1 MYLSALKVNGFK
13 SFADPTLLKYNR
25 GVTAVVG
32 PNGCGKSNIADSIRW
47 VLGEQSAKALRG
59 GKMQDVI
66 FEGTDKR
73 KPLNICEVAITLTDC
88 EKELGS
94 DFNEVEIARRVHRDG
109 GSNYYINGKACRLK
123 DIQRLFMDTGVGRT
137 SYSIMA
143 QGQIDQILSSK
154 PEERRAVFEEAA
166 GISKYKAQRKETMNK
181 LAHVEANLA
190 RVTDVIGE
198 ISRQIGS
205 LKRQATKAIRY
216 KKVSHKLRHLD
227 IGYSA
232 FQYQTMSATLASV
245 DQSSSELQDEVDELA
260 KDLENKEGSLVVYK
274 EERQTLIQ
282 KVQDSQQSVFDLKS
296 MKEQAANAADMSKIK
311 IASLGE
317 RIEQAQQDI
326 ASYES
331 QIGEI
336 AGRLDEHQSDKQMH
350 MDVLGNSDEIFQER
364 NRDLEE
370 IEERLR
376 VAETQIQSLRVGAMD
391 AERAS
396 GRCRE
401 TLSAIEVEAGTS
413 RNRLM
418 RLEEELAE
426 QGEGQA
432 EAIQAL
438 EDFQQRLEATRS
450 LQEQLQ
456 VDLESARDAVSDKR
470 DSFKAA
476 QSRIQEVDRSV
487 AQKTARVK
495 LLQQLQEKL
504 EGYGEGAKALLK
516 GRLKGSLEGQV
527 FQPLASEM
535 EVEEGYG
542 VAVEA
547 LFGSA
552 VEAVSVGDADTV
564 VEIFR
569 QLEEGKIGRAC
580 VQLAGSESSDT
591 QDASLPD
598 WIRPA
603 ESLVRMK
610 DDAGHDSLKAV
621 LASSYIVEDLGAFL
635 KWRQENATFRFL
647 QVASLKGETVD
658 ARGIVSGGYKGKVK
672 NSSILQREMELK
684 QTQKELDEEQKALE
698 AARADADQ
706 VNAELEAAE
715 ETVENKRHEIS
726 EANRE
731 ISSLQTEERN
741 AQKLVQEVK
750 LRAER
755 MERERESL
763 EAVQAE
769 SSEKLEAAKANLAR
783 EQEKLESS
791 RRQLEEIEAG
801 IAEIRG
807 ERDEKREGLS
817 QAKFDLQEKKQKL
830 DLLNQGLVEME
841 QRRNELNRLIES
853 KTRDI
858 DNWEEQSASLQEEIS
873 QAQQRSESVDTELEE
888 AKVLVSNTREALVG
902 VEEKI
907 GVLEKEQNSLRIKV
921 DELKSSLSDQSVE
934 IAQKRSRLE
943 FIQEEISREYGVE
956 LKDID
961 WQWELWKARQPVE
974 DLPVLDE
981 SDLEDDFGPA
991 ATLPDEN
998 AEVSEETEESE
1009 TEEATAEVAEDSET
1023 QSEESEAAGTE
1034 ESAEACVEDE
1044 EEVEQLSKPTGPS
1057 DEERE
1062 ELEKTN
1068 WNAIKR
1074 EVENLRK
1081 RIQGMGTVNTDAIA
1095 EYGELRERHGFLK
1108 TQYDDLVSSKE
1119 KLEEAINEINTKSRE
1134 QFSAT
1139 FAQIRENFKHTFS
1152 TLFHGGKADLQL
1164 IETEDILES
1173 GIEIVAQ
1180 PPGTKLKGVSLLS
1193 GGQKTMTAVG
1203 LLFAIY
1209 MVKPSPFCLLD
1220 ELDAPLDESNIGRFT
1235 TLLKQFTKQSQFI
1248 IITHNKRTI
1257 AAAQAIYGVTME
1269 EKGVSKVV
1277 SMKFNSEHDD
1287 PDMVRLEL
1295 EAAAASA

>member
-13 SFADPTLLKYNR
+13 SFADPTLLKFNR

-94 DFNEVEIARRVHRDG
+94 DFNEVEIARKVHRDG

-123 DIQRLFMDTGVGRT
+123 DIQRLFMDTGIGRT

-166 GISKYKAQRKETMNK
+166 GISKYKAQRKETLNK
-181 LAHVEANLA
+181 LSHVEANLA

-198 ISRQIGS
+198 IGRQIGS

-216 KKVSHKLRHLD
+216 KKISHKLRHLD
-227 IGYSA
+227 VGYSA
-232 FQYQTMSATLASV
+232 YQYQTMSATLADV

-260 KDLENKEGSLVVYK
+260 TDLENKQGSLIVYK

-282 KVQDSQQSVFDLKS
+282 KVQDSQQSVFDLRS
-296 MKEQAANAADMSKIK
+296 MKEQASNAADMAQIK
-311 IASLGE
+311 IVSLAE
-317 RIEQAQQDI
+317 RIEQANQDI

-331 QIGEI
+331 QLGEI
-336 AGRLDEHQSDKQMH
+336 AGRFDEHNSDKQMH
-350 MDVLGNSDEIFQER
+350 LDVLGNSDEVFQER
-364 NRDLEE
+364 NRDLAE

-376 VAETQIQSLRVGAMD
+376 VSETQIQQLRVAAMD

-396 GRCRE
+396 SRCRE
-401 TLSAIEVEAGTS
+401 ALSAIEVEAGTS

-432 EAIQAL
+432 EAVAAL
-438 EDFQQRLEATRS
+438 SDFQERLEATRT
-450 LQEQLQ
+450 LQARLQ
-456 VDLESARDAVSDKR
+456 TDLEEARDGVSAKR
-470 DSFKAA
+470 DAFKAA
-476 QSRIQEVDRSV
+476 QIRIQEVDRAV

-516 GRLKGSLEGQV
+516 GKLRGSLEGRA
-527 FQPLASEM
+527 FDPLATDLS
-535 EVEEGYG
+535 VKDGYEP
-542 VAVEA
+542 AIEA
-547 LFGSA
+547 LLGAA
-552 VEAVSVGDADTV
+552 VEAVAVGDADTV
-564 VEIFR
+564 IEIFQ

-580 VQLAGSESSDT
+580 VQLQSSPKADLP
-591 QDASLPD
+591 ASDLPD
-598 WIRPA
+598 WLKPA
-603 ESLVRMK
+603 SAYVSLK
-610 DDAGHDSLKAV
+610 EDSSHDSLRAV
-621 LASSYIVEDLGAFL
+621 LASCYVVDDLAAFL
-635 KWRQENATFRFL
+635 KWHEGRSDFRFL
-647 QVASLKGETVD
+647 QVASRKGETVD
-658 ARGIVSGGYKGKVK
+658 ARGLVTGGYKGKVK
-672 NSSILQREMELK
+672 NSSILQREVELK

-698 AARADADQ
+698 LARAEAEK
-706 VNAELEAAE
+706 VNKELEAAE
-715 ETVENKRHEIS
+715 EQVESKRHEIS
-726 EANRE
+726 DANHE
-731 ISSLQTEERN
+731 LSSLQAEERN
-741 AQKLVQEVK
+741 AQKLVQEQK
-750 LRAER
+750 MRAER
-755 MERERESL
+755 LERERMSL
-763 EAVQAE
+763 EEVQAA
-769 SSEKLEAAKANLAR
+769 STEKLEEAKARLAQ
-783 EQEKLESS
+783 ELEKLESS
-791 RRQLEEIEAG
+791 RRQLEETESG
-801 IAEIRG
+801 IGEIRE
-807 ERDEKREGLS
+807 ERDEKRENLS

-830 DLLNQGLVEME
+830 DVLTQGLIEME
-841 QRRNELNRLIES
+841 QRRNELTRLIES

-858 DNWEEQSASLQEEIS
+858 DSWEDQTEALQSEI
-873 QAQQRSESVDTELEE
+873 ARANERSGSVDAELEE
-888 AKVLVSNTREALVG
+888 AKILVNTVRESLIG

-907 GVLEKEQNSLRIKV
+907 GVLEKEQNELRIRV
-921 DELKSSLSDQSVE
+921 DELKGSLSNQHVQ
-934 IAQKRSRLE
+934 IAEKRSRLE

-974 DLPVLDE
+974 NLPTLDE
-981 SDLEDDFGPA
+981 DEEEDEVTPPIGLQDA
-991 ATLPDEN
+991 AVEGEEASSEESSEEAEPE
-998 AEVSEETEESE
+998 AEVSEE
-1009 TEEATAEVAEDSET
+1009 
-1023 QSEESEAAGTE
+1023 SEEVE
-1034 ESAEACVEDE
+1034 EDASAEE
-1044 EEVEQLSKPTGPS
+1044 EEVEQLSKPTGPTA
-1057 DEERE
+1057 EERE
-1062 ELEKTN
+1062 ELEKTS
-1068 WNAIKR
+1068 WATVKR
-1074 EVENLRK
+1074 EVENLRR

-1108 TQYDDLVSSKE
+1108 GQYDDLVSSRD
-1119 KLEEAINEINTKSRE
+1119 KLVEAIDEINTKSRE
-1134 QFSAT
+1134 QFTDT
-1139 FAQIRENFKHTFS
+1139 FVKIRENFKHTFS

-1164 IETEDILES
+1164 IETEDVLES

-1235 TLLKQFTKQSQFI
+1235 TLLKQFTQQSQFI

-1257 AAAQAIYGVTME
+1257 AAARAIYGVTME

-1277 SMKFNSEHDD
+1277 SMKFHSEHDD
-1287 PDMVRLEL
+1287 PDMVTLDLEKR
-1295 EAAAASA
+1295 AAVAEV